1 MVKVQRLFAKTNLK
15 IAHLY
20 DKGSPLRI
28 FQQQG
33 LFCWHF
39 SVFDGS
45 VLYCGD
51 FLWYNR
57 KAYKYNVVS
66 IHIHPKGKE

>member
-1 MVKVQRLFAKTNLK
+1 MVKIQRLFAKTNLK
-15 IAHLY
+15 IPICMVKA
-20 DKGSPLRI
+20 SLRI

-39 SVFDGS
+39 SVFGGS
-45 VLYCGD
+45 VLYLGD

>member
-1 MVKVQRLFAKTNLK
+1 MYYVFLSTIYFIFVMGNGSVTSNL
-15 IAHLY
+15 Y
-20 DKGSPLRI
+20 GKGSPLRI

-39 SVFDGS
+39 SVFGGS
-45 VLYCGD
+45 VLYWGD

-57 KAYKYNVVS
+57 KVYKYS
-66 IHIHPKGKE
+66 INIM

>member
-1 MVKVQRLFAKTNLK
+1 MVKIQRLFAKTNLK
-15 IAHLY
+15 IPICMV
-20 DKGSPLRI
+20 KVPLRI

-39 SVFDGS
+39 SVFGGS
-45 VLYCGD
+45 VLYWGD